1 LDRRRATN
9 EVPRLRAVIFHII
22 GITNFTLANQDGG
35 YRSLIDGGPRRF
47 YGPFVHKPGIASP
60 VRHQGGI
67 VVIGGEEGKTDK
79 T

>member
-1 LDRRRATN
+1 M
-9 EVPRLRAVIFHII
+9 
-22 GITNFTLANQDGG
+22 TNFTPANQDGG